1 MKKSKYAEQHK
12 NKKFELNKKRE
23 EARRNRNF
31 IKYLSLS
38 TLSGMQLIDINR
50 C

>member
-1 MKKSKYAEQHK
+1 MKKSKYGEQHK
-12 NKKFELNKKRE
+12 NKKLELYKKRE

-38 TLSGMQLIDINR
+38 SLSAMQLADVNR